1 MQILNQK
8 TLLKPVSFEGI
19 GLHSGVKTKV
29 KLLPALENE
38 GIVFKRTDLKTNNY
52 IKANFQNVSSAK
64 LCTTITNE
72 YGVSVSTVE
81 HLMAAFYI
89 LEIDNAVIEIDN
101 LEVPIMDG
109 SSKDFIEEINKVGLK
124 NLFSKKKYLKILK
137 TIKYTEGEK
146 SISIEPSNESLKV
159 DFELNYTNELIGKQR
174 NIIDFNHNDLQDVIT
189 ARTFCLFEDVE
200 KIKKVGLAKGGSL
213 ENAVVV
219 KGKEVLNEGGLRSAK
234 EFVNHKILDLA
245 GDFLLSGYRIL
256 GNVKCVQGGHSLSNI
271 FLREIF
277 KDLSNIEE
285 AVQTN
290 AKILKKDFK
299 TSINKLAVNA

>member
-200 KIKKVGLAKGGSL
+200 KIKKAGLAKGGSL

>member
-89 LEIDNAVIEIDN
+89 LEIDNAVIELDN

-146 SISIEPSNESLKV
+146 SISIEPSNESLIV

-200 KIKKVGLAKGGSL
+200 KIKKAGLAKGGSL

-299 TSINKLAVNA
+299 TPINKLAVNA

>member
-1 MQILNQK
+1 MHIFNQK
-8 TLLKPVSFEGI
+8 TLLESVSFEGI

-29 KLLPALENE
+29 RLLPSLDNE

-52 IKANFQNVSSAK
+52 VRANFQNVSSAK
-64 LCTTITNE
+64 LCTTITND

-89 LEIDNAVIEIDN
+89 LEIDNVVVEIN
-101 LEVPIMDG
+101 NSEVPIMDG
-109 SSKDFIEEINKVGLK
+109 SSKDFIEEIKKVGLK

-146 SISIEPSNESLKV
+146 SISIEPSDESLKV

-174 NIIDFNHNDLQDVIT
+174 NIINFNHNDLHDVIT

-200 KIKKVGLAKGGSL
+200 KIKKAGLAKGGSL

-256 GNVKCVQGGHSLSNI
+256 GNVKCIQGGHSLSNI
-271 FLREIF
+271 FLKEIF
-277 KDLSNIEE
+277 KDSSNIEE

-290 AKILKKDFK
+290 TKILKKDFK
-299 TSINKLAVNA
+299 TPINKLAVNA

>member
-38 GIVFKRTDLKTNNY
+38 GIVFKGTDLKTNNY

-200 KIKKVGLAKGGSL
+200 KIKKAGLAKGGSL

>member
-89 LEIDNAVIEIDN
+89 LEIDNAVIELDN

-200 KIKKVGLAKGGSL
+200 KIKKAGLAKGGSL